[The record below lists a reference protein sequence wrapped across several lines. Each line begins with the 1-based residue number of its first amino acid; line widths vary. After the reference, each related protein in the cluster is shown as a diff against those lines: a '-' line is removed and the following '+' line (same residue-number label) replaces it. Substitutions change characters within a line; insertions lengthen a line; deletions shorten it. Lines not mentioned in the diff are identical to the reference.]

1 VFDRYNY
8 DVKINW
14 NPSSGTAI
22 WGKYGAMD
30 ALVESQ
36 PMLGEGGG
44 AGLGGGAAGSS
55 DTLVQMAGIGFTHT
69 MSPTFLLDGNLGFA
83 RRGQAQK
90 VPMLGTNFGLD
101 VLGIPGTNG
110 PDIRQ
115 SGQPNFAV
123 SGYQNFGN
131 PDLSKP
137 AFFNENLFSYTL
149 NAAWTKGSHNMRFGF
164 ALDRRAMNHWQP
176 EISGGPRGTFTFSGG
191 STSLNGGAAPRQFNA
206 YGDYLLGLPQAV
218 NKSLQFIA
226 PMTTREW
233 FQGYYF
239 RDQWQATRS
248 LTVSLG
254 LRWEYFPMMTRDH
267 FGIQRYDVETNQVFL
282 GRVGSVP
289 DTAGSSVS
297 KKLFA
302 PRVGLAWR
310 VDADTVVR
318 TGYGISIDP
327 NPMSRALRSPYPV
340 VIGQDLRGANTFI
353 PVSKLEDGIPPFPV
367 IDFGDGII
375 DIPGTVATV
384 TIPKG
389 LFERGYYQSFN
400 FTVERRL
407 PWDFSGQV
415 GYVATRGVRPLA
427 ALHLNGGMVPGAGT
441 AGQPLNV
448 RFGRTAVT
456 TINAPTGTTS
466 YNSLQARLDRRF
478 ASGLLLNLSYTWSK
492 SIDWCSDG
500 NCGLMFNIPEAQRR
514 NRGPSN
520 FDRRH
525 NVAAAGVWELPF
537 GRGKRWLKDSAL
549 VRMLAGGWQIN
560 GILRSYTGLPFTIS
574 APATSLNAPNNSQV
588 ADQVAPES
596 AKPGGIGRGQLFFD
610 TSAFRA
616 VTQPR
621 FGTSGRNSMRGP
633 GFVSADLGLFRA
645 FTIRERYQLQFRA
658 EAYNATNTP
667 HFNNPAS
674 AVNSND
680 FGFVTSAMDDQRVF
694 RVALRFSF

>member
-1 VFDRYNY
+1 
-8 DVKINW
+8 
-14 NPSSGTAI
+14 
-22 WGKYGAMD
+22 
-30 ALVESQ
+30 
-36 PMLGEGGG
+36 
-44 AGLGGGAAGSS
+44 
-55 DTLVQMAGIGFTHT
+55 
-69 MSPTFLLDGNLGFA
+69 
-83 RRGQAQK
+83 
-90 VPMLGTNFGLD
+90 
-101 VLGIPGTNG
+101 
-110 PDIRQ
+110 
-115 SGQPNFAV
+115 V
-123 SGYQNFGN
+123 S
-131 PDLSKP
+131 
-137 AFFNENLFSYTL
+137 
-149 NAAWTKGSHNMRFGF
+149 R
-164 ALDRRAMNHWQP
+164 
-176 EISGGPRGTFTFSGG
+176 
-191 STSLNGGAAPRQFNA
+191 
-206 YGDYLLGLPQAV
+206 
-218 NKSLQFIA
+218 
-226 PMTTREW
+226 
-233 FQGYYF
+233 
-239 RDQWQATRS
+239 
-248 LTVSLG
+248 
-254 LRWEYFPMMTRDH
+254 
-267 FGIQRYDVETNQVFL
+267 
-282 GRVGSVP
+282 
-289 DTAGSSVS
+289 
-297 KKLFA
+297 
-302 PRVGLAWR
+302 
-310 VDADTVVR
+310 
-318 TGYGISIDP
+318 
-327 NPMSRALRSPYPV
+327 
-340 VIGQDLRGANTFI
+340 
-353 PVSKLEDGIPPFPV
+353 LEDGIPPFPV
-367 IDFGDGII
+367 IDFGEGII

-407 PWDFSGQV
+407 PWGFSGQA
-415 GYVATRGVRPLA
+415 GYVATRGVRPSA
-427 ALHLNGGMVPGAGT
+427 ALHLNAGMVPGAGT

-466 YNSLQARLDRRF
+466 YNSLQGRLDRRF
-478 ASGLLLNLSYTWSK
+478 AGGLLLNLSYTWSK